1 MNGSKLTNKTK
12 VQSRGNLKHTGK
24 EKSIQQ
30 SRAPHH
36 SLNAMPPRV
45 AKKTPHRVERK
56 KKETGRP
63 ATTGLIP
70 SSKPSRLS
78 TVAETSNVNV
88 RGSSLTDH
96 ASRVLGAATAL
107 WRRKKLHDVI
117 LAIGHHRAGAHR
129 LVLAACSEYFC
140 ELFTSEEDDP
150 NSDGEQFVYTLHGVS
165 FETVK
170 ILLESMY
177 TSCLHV
183 TDGNIDEILNAAL
196 YLKIPT
202 AIDSCSNYLLEN
214 LTFETCLRT
223 LGVAISFD
231 LHDVFENAC
240 TEVAKHFVDLSQTPE
255 FLDLSEEPLICLIS
269 RDDLHIQDELQVF
282 NACMQWLEEDI
293 DGRSTYLVQLMRH
306 IRLPMIKA
314 TEIVDFVESV
324 PLIMGNPQC
333 ESLVKEALHYHCL
346 PHRQSVLQSFRT
358 VPRAARIVHTTV
370 TTGGQPRHAKDPVSS
385 DVMYY
390 DILTKQWELLTVM
403 DQPRHHH
410 AAVALGG
417 FLYVAGGRD
426 TTCAGTPLRSACRYD
441 PRINSWLPIADMINA
456 RESFQLCVLRDR
468 IYAVERYDPCRDVWE
483 PVASLSDP
491 RRCVA
496 VAAHSDLLYAVGG
509 SGNHRISSKV
519 ECFDPDKNE
528 WTSLRPLSTPRFFS
542 LLIPFGD
549 YLYLAGGATVESG
562 GTLRCLEH
570 VEQYDPSTDT
580 WRTLAAMT
588 TPRAEAA
595 GCVVDGRMYMI
606 GGYNWES
613 KSWLNSA
620 EEYDFNRDEWLAF
633 TSFPRALTGV
643 ASCTLTLYKSPP

>member
-1 MNGSKLTNKTK
+1 
-12 VQSRGNLKHTGK
+12 
-24 EKSIQQ
+24 
-30 SRAPHH
+30 
-36 SLNAMPPRV
+36 MPPRV

-117 LAIGHHRAGAHR
+117 LAIGHHRA
-129 LVLAACSEYFC
+129 
-140 ELFTSEEDDP
+140 
-150 NSDGEQFVYTLHGVS
+150 
-165 FETVK
+165 
-170 ILLESMY
+170 
-177 TSCLHV
+177 
-183 TDGNIDEILNAAL
+183 
-196 YLKIPT
+196 
-202 AIDSCSNYLLEN
+202 
-214 LTFETCLRT
+214 
-223 LGVAISFD
+223 
-231 LHDVFENAC
+231 
-240 TEVAKHFVDLSQTPE
+240 
-255 FLDLSEEPLICLIS
+255 
-269 RDDLHIQDELQVF
+269 
-282 NACMQWLEEDI
+282 
-293 DGRSTYLVQLMRH
+293 
-306 IRLPMIKA
+306 
-314 TEIVDFVESV
+314 
-324 PLIMGNPQC
+324 
-333 ESLVKEALHYHCL
+333 
-346 PHRQSVLQSFRT
+346 
-358 VPRAARIVHTTV
+358 
-370 TTGGQPRHAKDPVSS
+370 
-385 DVMYY
+385 
-390 DILTKQWELLTVM
+390 
-403 DQPRHHH
+403 
-410 AAVALGG
+410 AVALGG

-426 TTCAGTPLRSACRYD
+426 TTCAGAPLRSACRYD
-441 PRINSWLPIADMINA
+441 PRINSWLRIADMIKA

-468 IYAVERYDPCRDVWE
+468 IYAVGGRLDDTTSLPDVERYDPCRDVWE

-496 VAAHSDLLYAVGG
+496 VAAHSDRLYAVGG
-509 SGNHRISSKV
+509 SGNQRISSKV
-519 ECFDPDKNE
+519 EYFDPDKNE
-528 WTSLRPLSTPRFFS
+528 WTSRRPLSTPRFFS

-580 WRTLAAMT
+580 WRTLAAMA

-620 EEYDFNRDEWLAF
+620 EEYDFTRDEWLAF

-643 ASCTLTLYKSPP
+643 ASCILTLYKSPP